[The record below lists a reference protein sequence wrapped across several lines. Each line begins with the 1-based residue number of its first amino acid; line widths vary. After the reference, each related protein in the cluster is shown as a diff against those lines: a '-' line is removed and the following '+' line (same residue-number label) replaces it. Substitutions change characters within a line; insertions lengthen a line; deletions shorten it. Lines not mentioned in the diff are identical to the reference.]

1 MYIPFEPLTMNLLQL
16 SMQEHNHYIVLQ
28 RFSWPGVLPGKGFM
42 ASPYADLDEAQVHAS
57 QLAPKEGKLLDMRQD
72 ALKVQDLLK
81 QGSGYRVFLNT
92 IKDQN
97 WSARMKR
104 VYEGK
109 IIGFLRTKTTFKSKD
124 PIDILF
130 YQEFG
135 RVMAAI
141 QSGDK
146 KVIVPAMEIIK

>member
-1 MYIPFEPLTMNLLQL
+1 M
-16 SMQEHNHYIVLQ
+16 
-28 RFSWPGVLPGKGFM
+28 
-42 ASPYADLDEAQVHAS
+42 HAS

-81 QGSGYRVFLNT
+81 PGSGYRVFLNT

-130 YQEFG
+130 YQEFS
-135 RVMAAI
+135 RIMAEI